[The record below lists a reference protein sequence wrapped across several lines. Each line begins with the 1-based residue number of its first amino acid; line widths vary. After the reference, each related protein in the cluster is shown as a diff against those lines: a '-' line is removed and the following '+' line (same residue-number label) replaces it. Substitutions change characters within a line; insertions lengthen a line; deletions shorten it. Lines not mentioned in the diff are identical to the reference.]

1 MVNIKKPSVLEFILF
16 PAVAMMLGWGLRG
29 YIGGGPFGAMIP
41 GAIVAICLSILL
53 KLPLKLASVVA
64 VFGVVGIGLGG
75 EMTYGQTLGFLR
87 NPDTMWWGTL
97 GTTVKGAVWGLLGGI
112 VIGIGLIY
120 NRLSAKSIII
130 AFLLLL
136 AGMLAGFKLIN
147 QPMIIYFSDP
157 ANPRSESWGAL
168 LVGAITLLAYLKV
181 KTDTS
186 SFKIIT
192 RFAVWGLVGG
202 GLGFGLGGF
211 WMVLGSRL
219 PDNVIYKEWWKAME
233 FTFGL
238 LLGGFFGFAAWLSRG
253 EIVPGNDKAAPET
266 DSVSGM
272 VLKEFGVT
280 LLVGVL
286 IFWAFSSWLDPIV
299 DAGSKAKE
307 FTMIGIRDIAIIF
320 SNYAFF
326 GLLMV
331 VAVMYF
337 PFSAWQIAVTLTFCH
352 TIIDLVQDIY
362 PDTATGSQ
370 LPVRVAVIFI
380 MTFVIAA
387 LTSWIQRSKNVLH
400 KMLLLLVWSTVTVAF
415 LRLFTG
421 PEIFNISGLSFCE
434 LVCGRFF
441 VHIIFL
447 TSALA
452 VTVISFLKNRKSP

>member
-1 MVNIKKPSVLEFILF
+1 MVNIKKPSVMEFIMF

-53 KLPLKLASVVA
+53 KLPVKLASVVA
-64 VFGVVGIGLGG
+64 VFGVIGIGLGG

-87 NPDTMWWGTL
+87 NPDTIWWGTL
-97 GTTVKGAVWGLLGGI
+97 GITVKGAIWGLLGGI
-112 VIGIGLIY
+112 VIAIGLVY
-120 NRLSAKSIII
+120 NRLSGKSINI

-168 LVGAITLLAYLKV
+168 LVGAITLLIYFKV

-192 RFAVWGLVGG
+192 RFAMWGLIGG

-211 WMVLGSRL
+211 WMVLGSRI
-219 PDNVIYKEWWKAME
+219 PDDVIFKEWWKAME

-238 LLGGFFGFAAWLSRG
+238 FLGGFLGFAAWLSRG
-253 EIVPGNDKAAPET
+253 EIVPDNYKPVNET
-266 DSVSGM
+266 ASVSRL

-280 LLVGVL
+280 LLVGLL
-286 IFWAFSSWLDPIV
+286 IFWAFSFWLDPFV

-307 FTMIGIRDIAIIF
+307 FTMIGLRDIAIIL

-331 VAVMYF
+331 IAVMYF
-337 PFSAWQIAVTLTFCH
+337 PVSAWQIAVTLTFCH

-387 LTSWIQRSKNVLH
+387 LTAWFQRSKNILH

-415 LRLFTG
+415 LRLFTE
-421 PEIFNISGLSFCE
+421 PEIFHISGLSFCE

-441 VHIIFL
+441 VHIIFV
-447 TSALA
+447 TSALV
-452 VTVISFLKNRKSP
+452 VTVISFLKSRKSP